1 MSNQVIEEIRRAEAD
16 AEKVKLA
23 AREKAAA
30 MRAAVET
37 QGKAQYE
44 EVLRVTEAEY
54 QDNLNEIGRRADRL
68 IERKR
73 AEAEKEAAALCEA
86 ARAHMDTAVNA
97 VVWGIVEK
105 CQ

>member
-1 MSNQVIEEIRRAEAD
+1 MSNQVIEEIRKAEAD

-44 EVLRVTEAEY
+44 EVLRVTEAE
-54 QDNLNEIGRRADRL
+54 
-68 IERKR
+68 
-73 AEAEKEAAALCEA
+73 
-86 ARAHMDTAVNA
+86 
-97 VVWGIVEK
+97 
-105 CQ
+105 

>member
-1 MSNQVIEEIRRAEAD
+1 MSNQVIEEIRKAEAD

-23 AREKAAA
+23 AREK
-30 MRAAVET
+30 
-37 QGKAQYE
+37 
-44 EVLRVTEAEY
+44 
-54 QDNLNEIGRRADRL
+54 
-68 IERKR
+68 
-73 AEAEKEAAALCEA
+73 AAALCEA